1 MSLSEA
7 QKKHLRGHAHAL
19 HPIVM
24 VGNGLENPGKL
35 EAIIKELEGALTT
48 HELVKVSVR
57 LGDREARDA
66 LLATLTSQTHSELVQ
81 RIGNVGV
88 LYRASKD
95 KPRIVLP
102 D

>member
-1 MSLSEA
+1 MSLSEP
-7 QKKHLRGHAHAL
+7 QKKHLRGLAHAL

-24 VGNGLENPGKL
+24 VGSGIENPGKL
-35 EAIIKELEGALTT
+35 EAIIKELEGALTA

-57 LGDREARDA
+57 LGDREARDE
-66 LLATLTSQTHSELVQ
+66 LLTTLTRQTQSELVQ

-88 LYRASKD
+88 LYRASQD

>member
-1 MSLSEA
+1 MALSEP
-7 QKKHLRGHAHAL
+7 QKKHLRGLAHAL

-24 VGNGLENPGKL
+24 VGSGIENPGKL
-35 EAIIKELEGALTT
+35 DAIIKELEGALTA
-48 HELVKVSVR
+48 HELVKISVR
-57 LGDREARDA
+57 LGDREARDEV
-66 LLATLTSQTHSELVQ
+66 LSTLTSQTHSELVQ

-88 LYRASKD
+88 LYRPSKD